1 MLSKTHNEDLI
12 YQIALGQI
20 EGLGPVRQVKLI
32 ENFLS
37 AKAICAASKNDLLST
52 GLLTQELADQIKSI
66 GDASVHKKT
75 YDKMIALGIQAV
87 HFQDANYPERL
98 KHIASFPVLL
108 FYRGNLDCLHTPRSL
123 GIVGTRQI
131 TNYGLKVTQEMV
143 PALVHEGL
151 VIVSGLAFG
160 VDACAH
166 KECLKAHGKTVAVLA
181 QGVDRAYPRMNQD
194 LFHEI
199 VDEGGCVVSE
209 FPFLTTSINPFCFP
223 RRNRIIS
230 GLSDGLLVIEAG
242 EKSGS
247 LITARYAMEQ
257 NRNVYA
263 IPGALNQKMSRGCLQ
278 IIRDGAK
285 LVLSHADILD
295 DFGLSRPQP
304 NVTVSQT
311 TADLFETPL
320 EKAIFNLC
328 RETPQPIDLII
339 DSVGEP
345 ASYVSATLTKM
356 QLMGKLKDVGGKRFV
371 VE

>member
-1 MLSKTHNEDLI
+1 MLSQTHHEDLI

-32 ENFLS
+32 ERFSS
-37 AKAICAASKNDLLST
+37 AQKTCAASKNDLLST
-52 GLLTQELADQIKSI
+52 GLLTQELADQIKAI
-66 GDASVHKKT
+66 GDASLHKKT
-75 YDKMIALGIQAV
+75 LEKMKALGIQAV
-87 HFQDANYPERL
+87 HFQDTNYPERL

-108 FYRGNLDCLHTPRSL
+108 FYRGNLDCLHAPRAL

-131 TNYGLKVTQEMV
+131 TNYGITVTQEMI
-143 PALVHEGL
+143 PALVNEGL

-166 KECLKAHGKTVAVLA
+166 QECLKAHGKTVAVLA
-181 QGVDRAYPRMNQD
+181 QGVDRAYPRMNQN
-194 LFHEI
+194 LFDQI
-199 VDEGGCVVSE
+199 VAGGGCVVSE
-209 FPFLTTSINPFCFP
+209 FPFLTTEMNPFCFP

-247 LITARYAMEQ
+247 LITARYALEQ

-285 LVLSHADILD
+285 LVMSHADILD
-295 DFGLSRPQP
+295 DFGLAHSQP
-304 NVTVSQT
+304 SVKISQT

-320 EKAIFNLC
+320 EKAIFDLC
-328 RETPQPIDLII
+328 RETPQPLDLII

-356 QLMGKLKDVGGKRFV
+356 QLMGKMKDVGGKRFV
-371 VE
+371 AE